1 MAGTLTHHARRPT
14 VLRRVVGDARITVER
29 LAHGSW
35 RWTVYRPDARVM
47 GGPDGWRTPEAA
59 FEDAIDTLRREGR

>member
-1 MAGTLTHHARRPT
+1 MAGTLTHRARRHT

-29 LAHGSW
+29 MPHGQW

-47 GGPDGWRTPEAA
+47 GGPVGWPSAEAA
-59 FEDAIDTLRREGR
+59 LENAITTLRREER